1 MVKRKLV
8 IANNTFPTTQEMDL
22 HMDITRLWMLKSDSF
37 TIFFAAK
44 DGEALYSQKKRPGS
58 DCSSDHE
65 LFIAKFWLKLKKI
78 GKNL

>member
-37 TIFFAAK
+37 IIFFAAK
-44 DGEALYSQKKRPGS
+44 DGEALYSQEKK
-58 DCSSDHE
+58 
-65 LFIAKFWLKLKKI
+65 KKKDLDLTAAQI
-78 GKNL
+78 MSYSLQNSGLN